1 MVRLKSSAL
10 KHYVVNFADHAGRAA
25 KMIWSHPPR
34 NILIPLPSLS
44 LYFVHPEFSVDDLEM
59 RQFLTDIRNGDG
71 DPIRFEMFH
80 IPGASDADCAQHY
93 RDELKARDD
102 VFEHVREAEMA
113 YENWEDK
120 EKDVQYAAEQ
130 EPHGKLPGLISS
142 QKGAYLGYHGVIY
155 VYKDPVSKHEGEEE
169 SVEVIEFDP
178 ALTADDYDLGELEMR
193 GPQPPFKITRISAKR
208 KSKVL
213 RYEDQGVWL
222 WFFDHRAWDWWDPTT
237 TATSQAQ
244 HMGWTS
250 WQ

>member
-10 KHYVVNFADHAGRAA
+10 KHYVVNFADHAGRPA
-25 KMIWSHPPR
+25 KMIWSNPPR

-80 IPGASDADCAQHY
+80 IPGPSDADCAQHY
-93 RDELKARDD
+93 QDELKARGD
-102 VFEHVREAEMA
+102 VFE
-113 YENWEDK
+113 
-120 EKDVQYAAEQ
+120 Q
-130 EPHGKLPGLISS
+130 LPGLISS

-155 VYKDPVSKHEGEEE
+155 VYKDPVWKHEGEEQ
-169 SVEVIEFDP
+169 SVDVVEFDP

-193 GPQPPFKITRISAKR
+193 GPQPPFKITRMSAKR

-222 WFFDHRAWDWWDPTT
+222 WLFDHRAWDWWDPTT